1 MRASAGANLRVI
13 FRHGDELDIN
23 EARQTLQLL
32 PWGATPIVAG
42 DEVLTYTVTSPFPAT
57 SPDIQYIVLQPTGAA
72 GASFEIE
79 SIRLIFRRE
88 YLAGFPTGVAWQGVQ
103 EIYRETLVARAP
115 ESIHVDLNLP
125 ERPWLEIALATVEVS
140 PVTFRVTLGN
150 ESEET
155 ILIERTVTT
164 PNRWEEASVDL
175 TAYAGRDVE
184 LSLSLSGDKD
194 GVIGFWGSPVVRNR
208 GATRSSGAAVEPPQ
222 GVILIM
228 VDTLRSDHLDTY
240 GYERATAPN
249 LSTLAAGGARFAQ
262 GVSQATWTKVSSP
275 SILTS
280 LYPTSHGVAE
290 FADRLPASATTMAE
304 VFRQAGY
311 STLSFSSILFTGK
324 FTNLH
329 QGFEELHEGASVG
342 SAISAKTARVYTDRL
357 LPWLDEHR
365 EVPFF
370 VFFHL
375 FDPHDPYEPAPPYN
389 TMWFDASGKAEHE
402 TDMEK
407 VRESIQDPLMKVF
420 GMPNEA
426 ELLDAGVDP
435 DVFMQRQ
442 IAWYDGSI
450 RAFDVELGRL
460 MERLGELGLEE
471 KTLVVFVS
479 DHGEEF
485 LEHGKSF
492 HGQSVYSELTDVP
505 LMFHWPGTIPAN
517 RVVEDTV
524 QTIDIMPTVLELS
537 GLPQPEGM
545 QGQSLVPYLLTEQSG
560 QVSQVRKRPAIS
572 EQAAVGA
579 GVGNPPPFD
588 KESFAI
594 VSEGWKLIHNTEGRG
609 EQPEFELYNREN
621 DPLDQTNLAEENAEV
636 VERLSEQ
643 LEAWHRQ
650 AMAVRLEADDEAT
663 EGMSSEELERLRS
676 LGYIQ

>member
-1 MRASAGANLRVI
+1 
-13 FRHGDELDIN
+13 
-23 EARQTLQLL
+23 
-32 PWGATPIVAG
+32 
-42 DEVLTYTVTSPFPAT
+42 
-57 SPDIQYIVLQPTGAA
+57 
-72 GASFEIE
+72 
-79 SIRLIFRRE
+79 
-88 YLAGFPTGVAWQGVQ
+88 
-103 EIYRETLVARAP
+103 
-115 ESIHVDLNLP
+115 
-125 ERPWLEIALATVEVS
+125 
-140 PVTFRVTLGN
+140 
-150 ESEET
+150 
-155 ILIERTVTT
+155 
-164 PNRWEEASVDL
+164 
-175 TAYAGRDVE
+175 
-184 LSLSLSGDKD
+184 
-194 GVIGFWGSPVVRNR
+194 
-208 GATRSSGAAVEPPQ
+208 
-222 GVILIM
+222 
-228 VDTLRSDHLDTY
+228 
-240 GYERATAPN
+240 
-249 LSTLAAGGARFAQ
+249 
-262 GVSQATWTKVSSP
+262 
-275 SILTS
+275 
-280 LYPTSHGVAE
+280 
-290 FADRLPASATTMAE
+290 
-304 VFRQAGY
+304 
-311 STLSFSSILFTGK
+311 
-324 FTNLH
+324 
-329 QGFEELHEGASVG
+329 
-342 SAISAKTARVYTDRL
+342 
-357 LPWLDEHR
+357 
-365 EVPFF
+365 
-370 VFFHL
+370 
-375 FDPHDPYEPAPPYN
+375 
-389 TMWFDASGKAEHE
+389 MWFDASGKAEHE
-402 TDMEK
+402 TDMEQ

-485 LEHGKSF
+485 LEHEKSF